1 MPSEQLFSGAGK
13 IYSPSIKAEET
24 NFCFWNIIC
33 QTFVSAIEHS
43 ETIQYIN
50 WFWDNSTSFNK
61 KGCLFETEGTMIWC
75 LCSESVGIWW
85 TINLKHRFDGN
96 WIRMKITWI
105 FREKFY
111 ELIADLI
118 ILVETVFKAFI
129 VDLKTDESKVLQN
142 CIKFCKLN
150 HTVKKEVFDE
160 WNDDFYSV
168 CKLYIKLKFLS
179 GLMTWIL
186 SRKIVGM
193 VAFGNLTS
201 PENQYHEGVHALMF
215 LYPPHM
221 SG

>member
-1 MPSEQLFSGAGK
+1 MRIPTHIFHCSVHRRVSTVAVNKMVASLSHLLVWWRNMSARSSSAPSKQLFSGAGK

-85 TINLKHRFDGN
+85 TINLKHRFDGD

-129 VDLKTDESKVLQN
+129 VDLKTNESKVLQN

-150 HTVKKEVFDE
+150 HTFI
-160 WNDDFYSV
+160 SV
-168 CKLYIKLKFLS
+168 CGHYTPI
-179 GLMTWIL
+179 
-186 SRKIVGM
+186 
-193 VAFGNLTS
+193 
-201 PENQYHEGVHALMF
+201 
-215 LYPPHM
+215 
-221 SG
+221 